1 MRLINLLSCALLAFS
16 VNNVFAEE
24 HLSVEDYI
32 DSCKKDI
39 EFFRKTLEENS
50 AAYANKSDFA
60 FQEWYDKGYRDTSKL
75 IEAIGDKDDCY
86 YAMKYYVNGFRYSHI
101 SMRAYIPLP
110 VEQYPGFL
118 SVIKDGNHIVI
129 YKHDGIEYLRD
140 LHVGDK
146 ITHIND
152 MSVDDY
158 YRDYVLPFYA
168 NDNSALTFEVA
179 SLHVLVLDGNRFK
192 PLVHNV
198 TVERDGQSRSF
209 DVKYTE
215 LKGGAL
221 VAAQKVRQ
229 PTASDVFKIETVS
242 NGIWIR
248 IPSFFPNIAESVY
261 YTGMLSML
269 KNKLA
274 KEDYILFDLRGNR
287 GGASK
292 WARPIIR
299 NLWGDEFIKSL
310 GDKHG
315 YNRDAEKLLRVSKD
329 NFAEFKKIYGEDE
342 VKSYADALKKGK
354 DFILKKWSIFRDQ
367 DNLYT
372 NNDSKPFKAR
382 VYVLTDRFCRS
393 TCWNFVNEI
402 KQMPNVMHI
411 GEATTIRDGYS
422 YAKQARSPSENFDF
436 FYPTQITIQPKF
448 RIGQSLVPS
457 EIYHGDL
464 RDEAQLTNWILSI
477 TEKEGE

>member
-1 MRLINLLSCALLAFS
+1 MRLITFVFCALMSFS
-16 VNNVFAEE
+16 ANAVFAEE
-24 HLSVEDYI
+24 QLPAEDYI
-32 DSCKKDI
+32 SSCKKDI
-39 EFFRKTLEENS
+39 EFLRSSLEKNS
-50 AAYANKSDFA
+50 ATYVNKSDFA
-60 FQEWYDKGYRDTSKL
+60 FHEWYDKGYQDTLKL

-86 YAMKYYVNGFRYSHI
+86 YAMKYYVNGFRKSHI

-118 SVIKDGNHIVI
+118 SVVKDDDHVVI

-140 LHVGDK
+140 LQVGDK

-152 MSVDDY
+152 MSVDTY
-158 YRDYVLPFYA
+158 YQDYVLPFYA
-168 NDNSALTFEVA
+168 NDNSGLTFEVA
-179 SLHVLVLDGNRFK
+179 SLYVLILDGNRFK

-198 TVERDGQSRSF
+198 TVERGGKSMRF

-221 VAAQKVRQ
+221 VAAKKVSQ
-229 PTASDVFKIETVS
+229 PTASDTFKIETVS

-248 IPSFFPNIAESVY
+248 IPSFFPNTKESVY
-261 YTGMLSML
+261 YTGMLSSL

-274 KEDYILFDLRGNR
+274 KEDYILFDLRGNK

-292 WARPIIR
+292 WSRPIIR

-310 GDKHG
+310 GAKHV
-315 YNRDAEKLLRVSKD
+315 YNQDAEKLLRVSKD
-329 NFAEFKKIYGEDE
+329 NFAEFKKIYGEE
-342 VKSYADALKKGK
+342 EIKSYADALKKGK
-354 DFILKKWSIFRDQ
+354 DFILKKWSIFRDE

-372 NNDSKPFKAR
+372 NNDSKPFKAK

-393 TCWNFVNEI
+393 TCWNFVNEL
-402 KQMPNVMHI
+402 KQMPNVVHI

-422 YAKQARSPSENFDF
+422 FGKQVRSPSENFDF

-457 EIYHGDL
+457 EIYHGDF
-464 RDEAQLTNWILSI
+464 RDEAELTNWILSI
-477 TEKEGE
+477 AEKDAE